1 MSDHG
6 LCKSAD
12 TIRNNKGFSLVELII
27 CVAILAVATVP
38 LYQSMTLS
46 TRTNAKAQSKQNA
59 TSLAE
64 SVMEEIKA
72 SSIEEMK
79 TKYNGTETDAEGKVI
94 PKTFNLGLTDT
105 GFFGA
110 SGAET
115 TATTRASTAKSKAG
129 SSDRL
134 LTGDPGA
141 LKQPFY
147 VLYKHDAVSTQGEKF
162 DVIATLRSSTYMGAE
177 NANASDANSKKIPKI
192 EEIDSLNQAVITT
205 KEFSKYDKAALD
217 YFQQNGASIDAGKKI
232 VSKEITIEKKD
243 SPGAIYDQVSV
254 DCRVIYRD
262 NSTPVHTYQRDIFSG
277 TFGQPT
283 DVEGGTTKVLPLASN
298 IYLFYKKNADI
309 ANETI
314 TVIDSA
320 TKGTHKVYL
329 INQNV
334 GSTLTI
340 NGTTVTIKESE
351 SGTPVIRFYQ
361 NSQLDENGNINDAS
375 GKHELITNMTASGSA
390 TEGHIYNEEAS
401 IRIYDVN
408 VSLVKDGVEYA
419 SLHSTKEA
427 NDKNE

>member
-6 LCKSAD
+6 ICKSAD

-46 TRTNAKAQSKQNA
+46 ARTNAKAQSKQNA

-64 SVMEEIKA
+64 SVMEEIKV
-72 SSIEEMK
+72 SSIEELK
-79 TKYNGTETDAEGKVI
+79 TKYNGTETDAVGKVI
-94 PKTFNLGLTDT
+94 PKTVSLGLTDS

-141 LKQPFY
+141 SKQPFY

-177 NANASDANSKKIPKI
+177 NANASDANSKKLPKI

-232 VSKEITIEKKD
+232 QFQ
-243 SPGAIYDQVSV
+243 YHHYHML
-254 DCRVIYRD
+254 R
-262 NSTPVHTYQRDIFSG
+262 
-277 TFGQPT
+277 
-283 DVEGGTTKVLPLASN
+283 
-298 IYLFYKKNADI
+298 
-309 ANETI
+309 
-314 TVIDSA
+314 
-320 TKGTHKVYL
+320 
-329 INQNV
+329 
-334 GSTLTI
+334 
-340 NGTTVTIKESE
+340 
-351 SGTPVIRFYQ
+351 IRQKRF
-361 NSQLDENGNINDAS
+361 
-375 GKHELITNMTASGSA
+375 
-390 TEGHIYNEEAS
+390 
-401 IRIYDVN
+401 
-408 VSLVKDGVEYA
+408 
-419 SLHSTKEA
+419 
-427 NDKNE
+427 